1 MFIGQ
6 YSYGKETTMKIKY
19 KKVNVRTV
27 EGIKEAEKLKN
38 EGWVIYSNDFNFI
51 YFYKKGE

>member
-1 MFIGQ
+1 
-6 YSYGKETTMKIKY
+6 MKIKY